1 MTKSASNSY
10 IRFLNALDAIAHINP
25 HASLDAIETQLL
37 EYVLIANHRN
47 QEVLVGDL
55 LKLSQLGSQAT
66 LHSRI
71 KSLAVNGYV
80 DLRTDKVDGRR
91 KFVEP
96 TKKAIKYLQLMSE
109 QLQKATR

>member
-1 MTKSASNSY
+1 MTKSTATSY

-25 HASLDAIETQLL
+25 HSSLDATEIQLL
-37 EYVLIANHRN
+37 ENVLKAQFRN

-55 LKLSQLGSQAT
+55 LKLSQYGSQAT
-66 LHSRI
+66 LHGRI
-71 KSLAVNGYV
+71 KSLAINGYI
-80 DLRTDKVDGRR
+80 DLRTDKADMRR

-109 QLQKATR
+109 QLQKAVK